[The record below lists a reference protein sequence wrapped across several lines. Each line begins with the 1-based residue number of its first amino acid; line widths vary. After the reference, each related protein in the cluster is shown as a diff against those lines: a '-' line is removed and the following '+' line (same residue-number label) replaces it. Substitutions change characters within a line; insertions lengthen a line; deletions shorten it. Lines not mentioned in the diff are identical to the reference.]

1 MGLTRGE
8 AQEATKDRLKFRSIV
23 AALCLTRSEEDE
35 RASVVHVTQLI
46 CGNKLLASRWPILD
60 DLDGT

>member
-8 AQEATKDRLKFRSIV
+8 AQKTAKDRVKWCSIV
-23 AALCLTRSEEDE
+23 AALCPTRSEEDE

-46 CGNKLLASRWPILD
+46 YGNKLASRWPILD